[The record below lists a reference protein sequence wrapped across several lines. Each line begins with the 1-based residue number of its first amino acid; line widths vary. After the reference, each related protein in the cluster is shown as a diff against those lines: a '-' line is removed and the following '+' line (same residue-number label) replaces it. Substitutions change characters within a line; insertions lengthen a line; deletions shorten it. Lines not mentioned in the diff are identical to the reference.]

1 MTMSISR
8 VILPAANREL
18 GMDDELF
25 AKLAVASLNLQQQAR
40 RALSQAYR
48 EKLLE
53 YAAAVD
59 EVAKRLRD
67 SLMPGWVCGA
77 CGVFNGDAK
86 ERLRACR
93 CCGLARRT

>member
-1 MTMSISR
+1 MNSKD
-8 VILPAANREL
+8 VLPVANREL

-25 AKLAVASLNLQQQAR
+25 AKLATASLNLQQQAR
-40 RALSQAYR
+40 RSLTQAYR

-53 YAAAVD
+53 YAAAIS
-59 EVAKRLRD
+59 EASKRLKD
-67 SLMPGWVCGA
+67 SLMPGWICGA
-77 CGVFNGDAK
+77 CGAFNGDAK